1 MILIIKNK
9 GSLMLS
15 DFTKLNTFLTVVREK
30 SFSKASAK
38 LGISQPAVTQQ
49 MRFIEDYLDTK
60 LLDRKKNGIRLTKE
74 GEKLLSIASKLQKS
88 IVAAEQQVISIMNK
102 DITFIF
108 GASKVIGDYVLPT
121 VLNEVKAK
129 IDNEV
134 SVTVDFSEKIISDL
148 HDKRIDM
155 ALIESPV
162 FEDGIIYRDWME
174 DEVVIFSN
182 QPLPKRVKNE
192 DLLSYK
198 WVCRDPESHTRKM
211 FKEYLEISGFDE
223 CDSFNVI
230 TESSSLTAIMQT
242 VLHAPIEDNTPTTS
256 IASLRAIQEYVND
269 GKLFISRLPKVTMKR
284 TFYMAYLKEKKHDPF
299 VDSVLSYLMTIK

>member
-1 MILIIKNK
+1 
-9 GSLMLS
+9 MLS

-49 MRFIEDYLDTK
+49 MRYIEDYLDTK
-60 LLDRKKNGIRLTKE
+60 VLDRKKNGIRLTKE
-74 GEKLLSIASKLQKS
+74 GEKLLNIALKLQKS
-88 IVAAEQQVISIMNK
+88 ITSAEQQLLSIMNK
-102 DITFIF
+102 DITFVF
-108 GASKVIGDYVLPT
+108 GASKVIGDYILPT
-121 VLNEVKAK
+121 VLNEIKAK

-134 SVTVDFSEKIISDL
+134 SVNVGFSSECINDL
-148 HDKRIDM
+148 LDKKIDM
-155 ALIESPV
+155 ALIESPI

-192 DLLSYK
+192 DLREYK

-211 FKEYLEISGFDE
+211 FKEYLEISQFDD
-223 CDSFNVI
+223 CDSFNVV
-230 TESSSLTAIMQT
+230 TESSSLTAIIQT
-242 VLHAPIEDNTPTTS
+242 VVHAPKDDVPTAS
-256 IASLRAIQEYVND
+256 IASLRALQEYVD
-269 GKLFISRLPKVTMKR
+269 DEKLFIARLPKVSMKR
-284 TFYMAYLKEKKHDPF
+284 TLYIAYLKEKKHDAF